1 MIPESN
7 DTPPVIPDLADDR
20 PATSSSQLVL
30 RLAGLLVGSF
40 VAIALLGEVV
50 KLLVGSDT

>member
-7 DTPPVIPDLADDR
+7 DTPPVIPALADDR
-20 PATSSSQLVL
+20 PATSGSQLVV

-40 VAIALLGEVV
+40 AVIALLGELV
-50 KLLVGSDT
+50 KLLVGADS

>member
-20 PATSSSQLVL
+20 PATSGSQLVV
-30 RLAGLLVGSF
+30 RLAGLVVGSF
-40 VAIALLGEVV
+40 AVIALLGELV
-50 KLLVGSDT
+50 KLLVGADS